1 MPSKR
6 SKEKKARRKEKAKR
20 KKEINSTEYGWKTF
34 LNGSDEEEGLS
45 EKTLFKGSGNGQGL
59 FEIPDWMPP
68 YLRKKQGVVN
78 NL

>member
-1 MPSKR
+1 MPSQR
-6 SKEKKARRKEKAKR
+6 SKEKKARRKEKAK
-20 KKEINSTEYGWKTF
+20 KKNQKNSTEYGWKTF

-45 EKTLFKGSGNGQGL
+45 EKTLSNDRKGL
-59 FEIPDWMPP
+59 FETPDWMPP

>member
-1 MPSKR
+1 MPSQR
-6 SKEKKARRKEKAKR
+6 SKEKKARRKEKAK
-20 KKEINSTEYGWKTF
+20 KKNQKNSTEYGWKTF

-45 EKTLFKGSGNGQGL
+45 EKTLSKGSGDRKGL

>member
-1 MPSKR
+1 MPSQR
-6 SKEKKARRKEKAKR
+6 SKEKKARRKEKAK
-20 KKEINSTEYGWKTF
+20 KKNQKNSTEYGWKTF

-45 EKTLFKGSGNGQGL
+45 EKTLSNDRKGL

>member
-1 MPSKR
+1 MPSQR
-6 SKEKKARRKEKAKR
+6 SKEKKARRKKKAKR

-59 FEIPDWMPP
+59 FEIPDWMPAN
-68 YLRKKQGVVN
+68 LRKQQGVVN

>member
-20 KKEINSTEYGWKTF
+20 KNQKNSTEHGWKTF

-45 EKTLFKGSGNGQGL
+45 EKTLFKGDGQGL
-59 FEIPDWMPP
+59 FEIPDWMPAN
-68 YLRKKQGVVN
+68 LRKKQRGRK
-78 NL
+78 